1 MRSFIRRSGTW
12 LACWSARCARPKA
25 GWGERDVSVTLDI
38 LDIGARGDGIAEDQG
53 RRYFVPFTLPGERVE
68 AEPRGEHRP
77 GRGEGIAAD
86 LVEVLAPSRHRETPP
101 CAHFKVCG
109 GCALQHWRR
118 DAYTAW
124 KTELIARA
132 LAQRGVAAP
141 RFEPPLVGAPGE
153 RRRADFVLRRHGRRV
168 VAGFH
173 ERASTEIVDVGT
185 CVVARPGL
193 NALLEPLRASLASV
207 LPDGGAADA
216 MVNETASGLDLLI
229 RPHRRLDLSLERRE
243 ALVALAEHADVAR
256 LSWGDRASA
265 EPVVVRRQPL
275 LLMGG
280 VRIEPPPGAFLQA
293 TQRAEQAMRAMV
305 SEWTGD
311 APRLADLFAGLGALS
326 LGRAGKLALFESDR
340 QAGASV
346 EAAARQLVGGK
357 VMAERRDLFR
367 NPLTAAEL
375 DAFDAV
381 LLDPPRAGAAAQSA
395 ELARAKVPR
404 VVYGS
409 CDPGSFARDA
419 RTLQDG
425 GYRLEKLLPV
435 DQFLWSAHIE
445 LIALFTRAPLR
456 SE

>member
-1 MRSFIRRSGTW
+1 MSIR
-12 LACWSARCARPKA
+12 
-25 GWGERDVSVTLDI
+25 LDI
-38 LDIGARGDGIAEDQG
+38 RETGARGDGIAELDG

-68 AEPRGEHRP
+68 AEPRDK
-77 GRGEGIAAD
+77 RGEGIAAD
-86 LVEVLAPSRHRETPP
+86 LVEVLAPSRHREAPP

-124 KTELIARA
+124 KVELIVRA
-132 LAQRGVAAP
+132 LAQRGVDAP
-141 RFEPPLVGAPGE
+141 RFEPPLIGAPGE

-173 ERASTEIVDVGT
+173 ERASPEIVDVGT

-193 NALLEPLRASLASV
+193 NALLEPLRASIGSV

-216 MVNETASGLDLLI
+216 MVNEIASGLDLLI

-243 ALVALAEHADVAR
+243 ALVALAEGADLAR
-256 LSWGDRASA
+256 LCWGDRASA
-265 EPVVVRRQPL
+265 EPVVVRRTPL
-275 LLMGG
+275 VVFGEAPG
-280 VRIEPPPGAFLQA
+280 EVRIEPPPGAFLQA

-305 SEWTGD
+305 GAWTGD

-326 LGRAGKLALFESDR
+326 LGRAGKFALFESDR
-340 QAGASV
+340 QAVAAV
-346 EAAARQLVGGK
+346 AAATRRLGGK
-357 VMAERRDLFR
+357 VTAERRDLFR

-381 LLDPPRAGAAAQSA
+381 VLDPPRAGAAAQSA

-419 RTLQDG
+419 RVLQDG

-435 DQFLWSAHIE
+435 DQFLWSPHIE
-445 LIALFTRAPLR
+445 LIALFARAPLR
-456 SE
+456 STRHQGG

>member
-1 MRSFIRRSGTW
+1 LT
-12 LACWSARCARPKA
+12 
-25 GWGERDVSVTLDI
+25 VTLDI

-124 KTELIARA
+124 KTDLIVRA

-153 RRRADFVLRRHGRRV
+153 RRRADFVLRRQGRRV
-168 VAGFH
+168 LAGFH
-173 ERASTEIVDVGT
+173 ERASPRIVDVVT

-193 NALLEPLRASLASV
+193 GALLEPLRQSLAAV
-207 LPDGGAADA
+207 LPEGGAADA
-216 MVNETASGLDLLI
+216 IVNETDSGIDLLI
-229 RPHRRLDLSLERRE
+229 RPHRRLELSLDRRE
-243 ALVALAEHADVAR
+243 VLVALADQADLAR
-256 LSWGDRASA
+256 LSWGDRAVA
-265 EPVVVRRQPL
+265 EPVVVRRPPL
-275 LLMGG
+275 LMFGE
-280 VRIEPPPGAFLQA
+280 VRVEPPPGAFLQA
-293 TQRAEQAMRAMV
+293 TKRAEQAMRAAV
-305 SEWTGD
+305 TAWTGD

-326 LGRAGKLALFESDR
+326 LGRAGRLALFESDR
-340 QAGASV
+340 TAVASV
-346 EAAARQLVGGK
+346 EAAVRRSGGGK
-357 VMAERRDLFR
+357 VTVERRDLFR

-381 LLDPPRAGAAAQSA
+381 VLDPPRAGAAAQSA
-395 ELARAKVPR
+395 ELARSKAAR
-404 VVYGS
+404 VVYAS

-419 RTLQDG
+419 RTLQEG
-425 GYRLEKLLPV
+425 GYRLEKLLPI
-435 DQFLWSAHIE
+435 DQFLWSAHVE
-445 LIALFTRAPLR
+445 LIALFARAPLR
-456 SE
+456 STRS

>member
-1 MRSFIRRSGTW
+1 VSIR
-12 LACWSARCARPKA
+12 
-25 GWGERDVSVTLDI
+25 LDI
-38 LDIGARGDGIAEDQG
+38 REIGARGDGVAELDG
-53 RRYFVPFTLPGERVE
+53 RRYFVPFTLPGETVD
-68 AEPRGEHRP
+68 AEPRDK
-77 GRGEGIAAD
+77 RGEGIAAD
-86 LVEVLAPSRHRETPP
+86 LLEVLAPSRHREAPP

-124 KTELIARA
+124 KVELIVRA
-132 LAQRGVAAP
+132 LAQRGVEAP

-153 RRRADFVLRRHGRRV
+153 RRRADFVLRRQGRRV

-173 ERASTEIVDVGT
+173 ERASAEIVDVGT
-185 CVVARPGL
+185 CVVVRPAL
-193 NALLEPLRASLASV
+193 DALLEPLRASLASV

-243 ALVALAEHADVAR
+243 ALVALAEGADLAR
-256 LSWGDRASA
+256 LCWGDRASA
-265 EPVVVRRQPL
+265 EPVVVRRTPL
-275 LLMGG
+275 VVFGEA
-280 VRIEPPPGAFLQA
+280 RIEPPPGAFLQA

-305 SEWTGD
+305 GAWTGD
-311 APRLADLFAGLGALS
+311 APKLVDLFAGLGALS
-326 LGRAGKLALFESDR
+326 LGRTGKLALFESDR
-340 QAGASV
+340 QAVAAV
-346 EAAARQLVGGK
+346 AAAARRLGGK
-357 VMAERRDLFR
+357 VTAERRDLFR

-435 DQFLWSAHIE
+435 DQFLWSPHIE
-445 LIALFTRAPLR
+445 LIALFARAPLR
-456 SE
+456 STRH

>member
-1 MRSFIRRSGTW
+1 VSIR
-12 LACWSARCARPKA
+12 
-25 GWGERDVSVTLDI
+25 LDI
-38 LDIGARGDGIAEDQG
+38 REIGARGDGVAELDG
-53 RRYFVPFTLPGERVE
+53 RRYFVPFTLPGETVD
-68 AEPRGEHRP
+68 AEPRDK
-77 GRGEGIAAD
+77 RGEGIAAD
-86 LVEVLAPSRHRETPP
+86 LLEVLAPSRHREAPP

-118 DAYTAW
+118 DAYSAW
-124 KTELIARA
+124 KVELIVRA
-132 LAQRGVAAP
+132 LAQRAVEAP

-153 RRRADFVLRRHGRRV
+153 RRRADFVLRRQGRRV

-173 ERASTEIVDVGT
+173 ELASAEIVDVGA
-185 CVVARPGL
+185 CVVVRPAL
-193 NALLEPLRASLASV
+193 DALLEPLRASLASV

-243 ALVALAEHADVAR
+243 ALVALAEGADLAR
-256 LSWGDRASA
+256 LCWGDRASA
-265 EPVVVRRQPL
+265 EPVVVRRTPL
-275 LLMGG
+275 LLFGEANG
-280 VRIEPPPGAFLQA
+280 EVRIEPPPGAFLQA
-293 TQRAEQAMRAMV
+293 SQRAEQAMRAMV
-305 SEWTGD
+305 GAWTGD
-311 APRLADLFAGLGALS
+311 APKLADLFAGLGALS
-326 LGRAGKLALFESDR
+326 LGRAGKLTLFESDR
-340 QAGASV
+340 QAVAAV
-346 EAAARQLVGGK
+346 AAAARRLGGK
-357 VMAERRDLFR
+357 VTAERRDLFR

-435 DQFLWSAHIE
+435 DQFLWSPHIE
-445 LIALFTRAPLR
+445 LIALFARAPLR
-456 SE
+456 STRH